1 MSWHLLKSASA
12 ASGLL
17 GLLGL
22 MASMAIA
29 QDLPFSAPEI
39 NGFLD
44 WLRHPD
50 DGTPPRGPRPG
61 GGSFCVVNYAS
72 GAENVVWS
80 DRPTFIIQ
88 GSPRSLALYR
98 NTDQEPIWEY
108 PVNDA
113 EVVVYTGPP
122 LEPDTTYTFRAQHS
136 QFPSSIYEQRELR
149 TMSFDD
155 EWRTTANLIS
165 LEGEMRNGE
174 SVTEADIAIA
184 KADYFWRFGP
194 EAEAWAAIWP
204 LQAESPEVAEA
215 ISTGVDAL
223 CNPDSGTS
231 VGRVIN

>member
-1 MSWHLLKSASA
+1 MSWHLLKQVSA
-12 ASGLL
+12 ASGVL

-22 MASMAIA
+22 TTSLAIA
-29 QDLPFSAPEI
+29 QNSPLAPPEI

-61 GGSFCVVNYAS
+61 EGSFCVVNYAS

-80 DRPTFIIQ
+80 DRPTFIVQ
-88 GSPRSLALYR
+88 GNPRSLALYQDI
-98 NTDQEPIWEY
+98 DQDPIWEH

-113 EVVVYTGPP
+113 QVIVYTGPP
-122 LEPDTTYTFRAQHS
+122 LEPDTIYTFRAQHPR
-136 QFPSSIYEQRELR
+136 FASSIYEERELR

-155 EWRTTANLIS
+155 EIQTTANLIA

-184 KADYFWRFGP
+184 KADYFWRFELG
-194 EAEAWAAIWP
+194 AEAWAAIWP
-204 LQAESPEVAEA
+204 LQKESPEVAAA
-215 ISTGVDAL
+215 IATGVDSL
-223 CNPDSGTS
+223 CNPDSTPS
-231 VGRVIN
+231 THLE